1 MPGLIESLAAQ
12 HAALPDALRA
22 SLARS
27 EALAALQRDG
37 LPGPRS
43 EAWKYTPLR
52 ALGQRSFVRAPAA
65 AVDADTRQRLLALPA
80 PRLVLVNGR
89 FDAGLSDL
97 AGLPAGA
104 RLRPLSA
111 ALGEGESR
119 DLAALARR
127 FEGEDALFPR
137 ANAALAEDGCWLQL
151 AAGVAP
157 DMPVNVVHVS
167 IAGECDAAW
176 HLRSLIELREDAR
189 LALCEHFIGD
199 AGARQLGTSV
209 LHVHLKQGACLEQL
223 SIQQQAADSAL
234 FRRTEGAVA
243 AGALYRRLDLELGQ
257 GLSRHELKVS
267 LQGQAARLHADGVL
281 LGEAQGHID
290 TRLGIDHAV
299 GGTRS
304 SMTWRGLG
312 RGQSRVAFH
321 GGILIRAGADDS
333 EAMLSN
339 KNLLLTDSAEIDTQ
353 PVLEIHADEVK
364 AAHGAT
370 VGRLD
375 PTALFYLRSRGL
387 PSTQA
392 QALLTEAFC
401 LELLAGLSEGLRGS
415 AELALRAAL
424 GSQGG

>member
-1 MPGLIESLAAQ
+1 MPGLIDSLAAQ
-12 HAALPDALRA
+12 HAELPAALRA
-22 SLARS
+22 SAARS
-27 EALAALQRDG
+27 AALSALQRDG
-37 LPGPRS
+37 LPGPRA

-52 ALGQRSFVRAPAA
+52 ALGQRSYVRAQAA
-65 AVDADTRQRLLALPA
+65 EVDAETRQELLAVPA
-80 PRLVLVNGR
+80 PRMVLINGR

-111 ALGEGESR
+111 VLDEGESR

-127 FEGEDALFPR
+127 FEGDDAFFAR
-137 ANAALAEDGCWLQL
+137 ANSALVEDGCWLQL
-151 AAGVAP
+151 EPGVTVEL
-157 DMPVNVVHVS
+157 PVNVVHVS
-167 IAGECDAAW
+167 VAGEQDAAW
-176 HLRSLIELREDAR
+176 HLRSLVELREDAR
-189 LALCEHFIGD
+189 LLLCEHFIGK

-209 LHVHLKQGACLEQL
+209 LHAHLKQGARLDHL
-223 SIQQQAADSAL
+223 SIQQQAADHAL

-243 AGALYRRLDLELGQ
+243 AGAAYRRLDLELGQ

-267 LQGQAARLHADGVL
+267 LQGQGARLHADGVL
-281 LGEAQGHID
+281 LGDGQGHID

-304 SMTWRGLG
+304 AMTWRGLG
-312 RGQSRVAFH
+312 RDSSRVAFH

-339 KNLLLTDSAEIDTQ
+339 KNLLLSDSAEIDSQ

-375 PTALFYLRSRGL
+375 PTALFYLQSRGL
-387 PSTQA
+387 PRASA
-392 QALLTEAFC
+392 RSLLTEAFC
-401 LELLAGLSEGLRGS
+401 V
-415 AELALRAAL
+415 ELATSLPEPTLRERAAEAVRAAL
-424 GSQGG
+424 TKEG